1 MVFGRLLAAV
11 LMAGACGPV
20 AVAAPATAATGVAT
34 EFVATVQPGW
44 AGIGDLQSLVLM
56 FIHDAPGN
64 PAVSEGNGATFTVP
78 VDIEVDDGHPN
89 WWQSTC
95 TGPVTVTKAIV
106 AGVTKVTVGGA
117 AVANGDSCD
126 VRVDIT
132 SSVAKYTLFA
142 DETVSAPTAGLW
154 HLFGDQ
160 GIFFLSPPEL
170 TASFAAATI
179 NPGGTTMLNVRIDR
193 TDNTVPSLPGFQ
205 NANYMLTLPAGLTVA
220 AGTPVVADCG
230 GGPVLTAAGSTITLT
245 GNTVTVTDP
254 CAVQVPVTAP
264 AAQLFDVDDLGF
276 TSTGRATLVAD
287 LDADVSCS
295 DVVLCGSPTLT
306 VGTPAPPVPP
316 PPPAP
321 AVTVPAAPAAPTATA
336 APGEATVTW
345 TAPAST
351 GGSAVTSYTVRA
363 FRDGSPVT
371 GRTCTLGAPFTAPL
385 RCTVGSLTNGTAYTF
400 RVTATNAA
408 GSGSASGDSAP
419 VTPRAATTAP
429 GAPVAAAAVPG
440 NGAATATWTA
450 PPSDGGSPVTTYTAQ
465 AYRDD
470 QPVAGA
476 ACTIAASPPLA
487 CTITGLT
494 NGTTYQIRVRATNL
508 AGTSTGSAPATV
520 VPLAPPAVPGGVT
533 ATGGTSSITVDWTA
547 SASSAG
553 AAVTGYT
560 VTAAPG
566 PSTCTTRV
574 TDPDP
579 TRCVL
584 GGVAGTT
591 YTFTVVADSAS
602 GPSDPSAPSGPA
614 TVAAPVAPPTP
625 PRTTLELTTDKG
637 RIDTA
642 APGEQLV
649 VIGNGFAA
657 HSTATITIYSDP
669 VNLGTV
675 VTDEHGDFTR
685 PVTIPAGLAAGGH
698 AVVAQGVDPDGH
710 QHAMRLDVTV
720 TTALAVTGP
729 ATPRLL
735 LTGLLA
741 LTAGVAL
748 LRTRRRPTTHLLP
761 PGVAYN

>member
-1 MVFGRLLAAV
+1 MVFRRLLAAV

-20 AVAAPATAATGVAT
+20 AVVAPATAATGVNT
-34 EFVATVQPGW
+34 ELGVTVTPGW
-44 AGIGDLQSLVLM
+44 AGIGDLQSLV
-56 FIHDAPGN
+56 FNFYHDAPGN

-78 VDIEVDDGHPN
+78 VDIEVDDGHVN
-89 WWQSTC
+89 WWQTTC
-95 TGPVTVTKAIV
+95 TGPVTVAKQVVGA
-106 AGVTKVTVGGA
+106 VTKVVVGGA
-117 AVANGDSCD
+117 GVANGDACD
-126 VRVDIT
+126 VKVDIT

-142 DETVSAPTAGLW
+142 DETISAPTAGLW
-154 HLFGDQ
+154 HWFGDQ

-170 TASFAAATI
+170 TASFADATI
-179 NPGGTTMLNVRIDR
+179 NLGGTTMLNVRIDR
-193 TDNTVPSLPGFQ
+193 TDNTMPSLPGFQ
-205 NANYMLTLPAGLTVA
+205 NANYTLTLPAGLTVG
-220 AGTPVVADCG
+220 AGTPVTADCG
-230 GGPVLTAAGSTITLT
+230 NSPVLTAAGSTISLT
-245 GNTVTVTDP
+245 GTVVTLSNS
-254 CAVQVPVTAP
+254 CAVQVPVTA
-264 AAQLFDVDDLGF
+264 ASAQLFDVDDLGF
-276 TSTGRATLVAD
+276 ASTERATLVAD

-306 VGTPAPPVPP
+306 VGTPTPPS
-316 PPPAP
+316 PPAP
-321 AVTVPAAPAAPTATA
+321 AVTVPVAPAAPTATA
-336 APGEATVTW
+336 GPAEATVTW

-363 FRDGSPVT
+363 FHDGSPVT

-408 GSGSASGDSAP
+408 GSGPASGDSAP
-419 VTPRAATTAP
+419 VTPRADTTAP

-465 AYRDD
+465 AYRND
-470 QPVAGA
+470 QPVPGA
-476 ACTIAASPPLA
+476 ACTIAASPPLT

-508 AGTSTGSAPATV
+508 AGTSTDSAPATV

-574 TDPDP
+574 TDPNP

-625 PRTTLELTTDKG
+625 PQTTLELTTDKG

-642 APGEQLV
+642 APGSSSSSS
-649 VIGNGFAA
+649 AA
-657 HSTATITIYSDP
+657 GSPPTPPRPSPSTPTRSTSAPWSPTSTATSP
-669 VNLGTV
+669 SRSP
-675 VTDEHGDFTR
+675 FR
-685 PVTIPAGLAAGGH
+685 PVSPPA
-698 AVVAQGVDPDGH
+698 
-710 QHAMRLDVTV
+710 
-720 TTALAVTGP
+720 
-729 ATPRLL
+729 ATPSSPRAS
-735 LTGLLA
+735 TR
-741 LTAGVAL
+741 TATS
-748 LRTRRRPTTHLLP
+748 TRCAWTSP
-761 PGVAYN
+761 